1 MQNGERT
8 DMTKVFLS
16 HATDDKEL
24 VDAIETLM
32 EQGIGLAHDEIFC
45 SSLEGMGIPIG
56 NPDFK
61 EYIREKMNECDTVV
75 AVISE
80 NFYASPFCMCELGAV
95 WVLAKN
101 FFPILVP
108 PVDFKNL
115 RGALTGM
122 QCVKLEE
129 PSTASKLYDHLSKL
143 VDKPVGVTRW
153 DSRKTVFYNNLPTV
167 LKNMKK
173 PGTVTSAAYKDIEK
187 QRDEAK
193 ALNVELQEDADK
205 KAAQIK
211 KLSAAKDAIEV
222 AAIQREFSTE
232 IEQYEKLLSEC
243 KRTLSK
249 LPRIV
254 SEALFYEERGEDFT
268 SAHEWDEFNR
278 AREDEQLEECNLRDG
293 YVANAERPVIAK
305 AKEALSKLREFLSE
319 ISHEG
324 FDLISKDLGDTPDLR
339 RRSYWQQTDLF

>member
-1 MQNGERT
+1 
-8 DMTKVFLS
+8 MTKVFLS

-24 VDAIETLM
+24 VDAIETLI
-32 EQGIGLAHDEIFC
+32 EQGIGIAHDEIFC
-45 SSLEGMGIPIG
+45 SSLEGMGIPTG
-56 NPDFK
+56 SPDFK

-80 NFYASPFCMCELGAV
+80 NFYASPFSMCELGAV

-108 PVDFKNL
+108 PVDFKDL

-143 VDKPVGVTRW
+143 VDKPVGVARW
-153 DSRKTVFYNNLPTV
+153 DSRKTVFYNNLPSV
-167 LKNMKK
+167 LKNMRK
-173 PGTVTSAAYKDIEK
+173 PGTVTPAAYKEIEK

-211 KLSAAKDAIEV
+211 KLAAAKDAKEV
-222 AAIQREFSTE
+222 AAIQREFSSE
-232 IEQYEKLLSEC
+232 IEQYEQLLSEC
-243 KRTLSK
+243 KRTLRK
-249 LPRIV
+249 IPRIV
-254 SEALFYEERGEDFT
+254 QEALYYEMRGDDFID
-268 SAHEWDEFNR
+268 AHLWDEFNR
-278 AREDEQLEECNLRDG
+278 AKEDEQLEECKFRDGFVANSARPAIAEAKESLSNLRD
-293 YVANAERPVIAK
+293 
-305 AKEALSKLREFLSE
+305 FLSE
-319 ISHEG
+319 ISHDG
-324 FDLISKDLGDTPDLR
+324 YDLIAKDLGDTPDLR
-339 RRSYWQQTDLF
+339 RRSYWMVNDLFF